1 MPAQNNTGRQYDK
14 THALTQ
20 VATAI
25 LAEARFVAYDGDY
38 PVPIGAVGV
47 NDVQGVTENAA
58 AAIGDPVSVI
68 TGYSALVE
76 AAEAIAFGA
85 FVTTDAAGK
94 AAVGST
100 ANYCGRALGA
110 ATVAGQLIEVQLL
123 PHVHPIA

>member
-1 MPAQNNTGRQYDK
+1 MASQNNTGRQYDK
-14 THALTQ
+14 QHALTLI
-20 VATAI
+20 ATAI

-38 PVPIGAVGV
+38 PVVIGAVGAS
-47 NDVQGVTENAA
+47 DVQGVTEHA
-58 AAIGDPVSVI
+58 AAIGEAVSAI

-76 AAEAIAFGA
+76 ASAAIAFGD
-85 FVTTDAAGK
+85 FVTTDATGK

-110 ATVAGQLIEVQLL
+110 ATAAGQLIEVQLL